1 MAKRWLWL
9 EDIQSIAHSCSHIVR
24 SGLCVPTGCHW
35 VPLCLI
41 LSAFVWY
48 LGFENSIKN
57 GFYLILQKLLNWSLI
72 MQRNEKKN
80 DDIQQ
85 LVKLFSHIKQHVK
98 VNYIKN
104 KL

>member
-1 MAKRWLWL
+1 M
-9 EDIQSIAHSCSHIVR
+9 
-24 SGLCVPTGCHW
+24 
-35 VPLCLI
+35 
-41 LSAFVWY
+41 
-48 LGFENSIKN
+48 GFENSIKN

-104 KL
+104 KLWWEGEGVGGIWSLGLSDTT